1 MARYKSTSK
10 KTRLTKQGKHT
21 KWAPFWA
28 VLKAYGKGKRV
39 HPSSLTKTKRSWR
52 RDNIN
57 TNIKNS
63 KIIKPR
69 TRKVEKKY

>member
-10 KTRLTKQGKHT
+10 KKRLTKQGSRT

-28 VLKAYGKGKRV
+28 VLKVYGKGKRV
-39 HPSSLTKTKRSWR
+39 HPASLTQVKRSWR
-52 RDNIN
+52 RDNID
-57 TNIKNS
+57 TKIKNS

-69 TRKVEKKY
+69 TKKVQKKY